1 MASVYTNLYF
11 NQPIVVLDTTSAN
24 PTSASLLL
32 YGGFTALGAT
42 RMSGIASFVNN
53 TQSTSTSNGAIVVS
67 GGVAI
72 QKNLNVGGNTII
84 SGDLTAGSFT
94 SDYLKATSITTTNL
108 LSTNITS
115 AYLSIGTGTIQNIL
129 NTNLTSVSIN
139 ASNMTIGSI
148 LATTQIS
155 AGGLYAP
162 QGTITNL
169 VATNMTSGAFAVEQF
184 IATNITASNVLVNTK
199 ISSA

>member
-11 NQPIVVLDTTSAN
+11 NQPIVVLDTTTAN

-32 YGGFTALGAT
+32 YGGFTSLGDS
-42 RMSGIASFVNN
+42 RFSGRSYFVN
-53 TQSTSTSNGAIVVS
+53 TTESTSICGGAVVVS

-72 QKNLNVGGNTII
+72 QKNLNVGGNAII

-94 SDYLKATSITTTNL
+94 SNYLKATSITTTNL

-129 NTNLTSVSIN
+129 NTNSNIREEVSRFC
-139 ASNMTIGSI
+139 SR
-148 LATTQIS
+148 
-155 AGGLYAP
+155 
-162 QGTITNL
+162 
-169 VATNMTSGAFAVEQF
+169 
-184 IATNITASNVLVNTK
+184 
-199 ISSA
+199 